1 MMIQLMLHMRLLSIE
16 LLKNKLELKK
26 DNKK

>member
-1 MMIQLMLHMRLLSIE
+1 MMIQLMLHMRLLLIE
-16 LLKNKLELKK
+16 LLRNKLELKR